1 MQRGRQALIST
12 AGLGKEWGA
21 EAESR
26 ATWTKGMGVWS
37 SELGAGHMDGFA
49 RLLGVEKWCKDEGR
63 RAALIW
69 AALGMLSAIL
79 ERGAL

>member
-1 MQRGRQALIST
+1 
-12 AGLGKEWGA
+12 
-21 EAESR
+21 
-26 ATWTKGMGVWS
+26 
-37 SELGAGHMDGFA
+37 MDGFA
-49 RLLGVEKWCKDEGR
+49 HLLGVEKWCKDEGR